1 MLTDNPQRRQ
11 SMASGAIRLIVRQGI
26 MPGKLD
32 EFKNLADELTCGVE
46 ENEPTTLGYEW
57 FIDEAGSSCYLN
69 EYYGSSE
76 DFLLHFSALG
86 PKLEA
91 MLAVSPLQEMIVLGE
106 PNEQIKEMLGGLGA
120 KFYTPTVG
128 FCR

>member
-1 MLTDNPQRRQ
+1 MDART
-11 SMASGAIRLIVRQGI
+11 IRLIVRQGI
-26 MPGKLD
+26 MPGKLE
-32 EFKNLADELTCGVE
+32 EFKKLAEALTCGVE

-57 FIDEAGSSCYLN
+57 FVDEAGSTCYLN

-76 DFLLHFSALG
+76 DFLLHFANLG

-91 MLAVSPLQEMIVLGE
+91 MLAVSPLQEMIVLGD
-106 PNEQIKEMLGGLGA
+106 PSPQIKEMLGGLGA
-120 KFYTPTVG
+120 KFYSPTVG

>member
-1 MLTDNPQRRQ
+1 
-11 SMASGAIRLIVRQGI
+11 MATGSIRLIVRQGI

-32 EFKNLADELTCGVE
+32 EFKKLAEELTCGVE

-57 FIDEAGSSCYLN
+57 FIDEEGTSCYLN

-76 DFLLHFSALG
+76 DFLLHFKGLG
-86 PKLEA
+86 PKLHD
-91 MLAVSPLQEMIVLGE
+91 MLAISPLQEMLVLGE
-106 PNEQIKEMLGGLGA
+106 PNAEVRGMLGGLDA
-120 KFYTPTVG
+120 KFYTRSVG

>member
-1 MLTDNPQRRQ
+1 
-11 SMASGAIRLIVRQGI
+11 MASGSIRLIVRQGI

-32 EFKNLADELTCGVE
+32 EFKKLAEALTCGVE

-57 FIDEAGSSCYLN
+57 FIDDAGTTCYLN

-76 DFLLHFSALG
+76 DFLLHFKSLG
-86 PKLEA
+86 PKLED
-91 MLAVSPLQEMIVLGE
+91 MLAISPLQEMLVLGDPDAE
-106 PNEQIKEMLGGLGA
+106 VRELLGGLGA
-120 KFYTPTVG
+120 KFYTPSVG

>member
-1 MLTDNPQRRQ
+1 
-11 SMASGAIRLIVRQGI
+11 MAAGSIRLIVRQGI
-26 MPGKLD
+26 VPSKLD
-32 EFKNLADELTCGVE
+32 DVKQLAVELTCGVE

-57 FIDEAGSSCYLN
+57 FVDEAGTGCYLN

-76 DFLLHFSALG
+76 DFLLHFSNLG

-91 MLAVSPLQEMIVLGE
+91 MLALSPLQEMIVLGD
-106 PNEQIKEMLGGLGA
+106 PSPQIKEMLGHLGA
-120 KFYTPTVG
+120 KFYAPTVG

>member
-1 MLTDNPQRRQ
+1 MTAG
-11 SMASGAIRLIVRQGI
+11 SIRLIVRQGI

-32 EFKNLADELTCGVE
+32 DFKKMAEELTCGVE

-57 FIDEAGSSCYLN
+57 YVDEAGASCYLN

-76 DFLLHFSALG
+76 DFLLHFSNLG

-91 MLAVSPLQEMIVLGE
+91 MLAVSPLQEMIVLGD
-106 PNEQIKEMLGGLGA
+106 PSPQIKEMLGSLGA
-120 KFYTPTVG
+120 KFYAPTVG

>member
-1 MLTDNPQRRQ
+1 
-11 SMASGAIRLIVRQGI
+11 MAAGSIRLIVRQGI

-32 EFKNLADELTCGVE
+32 EFKKLAESLTCGVE
-46 ENEPTTLGYEW
+46 ESEPTTLGYEW
-57 FIDEAGSSCYLN
+57 FVDEAGTSCYLN

-76 DFLLHFSALG
+76 DFLLHFTNLG

-91 MLAVSPLQEMIVLGE
+91 MLAVSPLQEMIVLGD
-106 PNEQIKEMLGGLGA
+106 PIPQIKEMLGGLGA
-120 KFYTPTVG
+120 KFYAPTVG